1 VFVVKQKVEEALT
14 SLFKNEEILQASKQ
28 LALAKEKGAKETVL
42 LLDYHLPSWYPNVV
56 KQVLGNYMN
65 SEYLSSIDTIYLVKA
80 SQNRISKVWERG

>member
-1 VFVVKQKVEEALT
+1 LT